1 MIVLLNLINPALP
14 AISIYQGKMVFFS
27 RTRSGAKSGGWLIGE
42 MKSLQKA
49 RHLDLRQIKILAALT
64 GPANFCSLRTEF
76 AIINAMAM
84 ALKRPVV
91 QIDEKE
97 IGDLADIPEMILKI
111 KRAEKTLPLYSREPN
126 ITISKKSL

>member
-14 AISIYQGKMVFFS
+14 AISVYQGKSVFFS
-27 RTRSGAKSGGWLIGE
+27 RTRSEAKGGGWLIGE

-49 RHLDLRQIKILAALT
+49 RRLDLRQIKILAALT

-76 AIINAMAM
+76 AIINALAM
-84 ALKRPVV
+84 ALNRPVV

-97 IGDLADIPEMILKI
+97 ISDLTLIPKMIFKI
-111 KRAEKTLPLYSREPN
+111 KRAARALPFYSREPN